1 MYVVLAWNEGNVVEK
16 RRTDSLRFATTL
28 QRTWEEAGFFDSVE
42 LTEDT
47 VGEQRRDQTN
57 R

>member
-1 MYVVLAWNEGNVVEK
+1 MYVVLASNEGNVVEK
-16 RRTDSLRFATTL
+16 RRTDSLRFASTL

-47 VGEQRRDQTN
+47 VGEQRRDQTD